1 MAATNATT
9 TAAVPPLSRNNPIT
23 STTHLRVLVTGGLG
37 FVGSA
42 IIRAFTEQH
51 PEWVLYI
58 LDKTPR
64 APPEP
69 RAGSET
75 GEGHPQ
81 DDELYLLRGC
91 RFVFLQVDITD
102 EEQVRAAFEEVK
114 PQVVVHTA
122 GMIPGLS
129 ER

>member
-1 MAATNATT
+1 M
-9 TAAVPPLSRNNPIT
+9 T
-23 STTHLRVLVTGGLG
+23 STTRLRVLVTGGLG

-51 PEWVLYI
+51 PEWELYI
-58 LDKTPR
+58 LDKAQRP
-64 APPEP
+64 PPEP
-69 RAGSET
+69 RAGSESDD
-75 GEGHPQ
+75 GPQ
-81 DDELYLLRGC
+81 DDQQLDLLRGC
-91 RFVFLQVDITD
+91 RFVFLQVDITY
-102 EEQVRAAFEEVK
+102 EEQVRRAFEEIK